1 MPIEYYKFIC
11 EEKNFLYLNEKNVL
25 QPRVLQIIAEFIEKD
40 VKNYRSLQNNLSRY
54 KNIFQYAYSN
64 VYPEIYCS
72 TKKRGFDLKR
82 NFHIMFKTYQDKM
95 QMRSMEKN
103 PNSYESIRKETNLY
117 EQKPIN
123 IDEFN
128 NLEEADGKERVE
140 KRKKRDKRLMK
151 IINF

>member
-1 MPIEYYKFIC
+1 
-11 EEKNFLYLNEKNVL
+11 
-25 QPRVLQIIAEFIEKD
+25 
-40 VKNYRSLQNNLSRY
+40 
-54 KNIFQYAYSN
+54 
-64 VYPEIYCS
+64 
-72 TKKRGFDLKR
+72 
-82 NFHIMFKTYQDKM
+82 M

>member
-1 MPIEYYKFIC
+1 
-11 EEKNFLYLNEKNVL
+11 
-25 QPRVLQIIAEFIEKD
+25 
-40 VKNYRSLQNNLSRY
+40 
-54 KNIFQYAYSN
+54 
-64 VYPEIYCS
+64 
-72 TKKRGFDLKR
+72 
-82 NFHIMFKTYQDKM
+82 
-95 QMRSMEKN
+95 MEKN

-140 KRKKRDKRLMK
+140 KRKKRDNRLMK